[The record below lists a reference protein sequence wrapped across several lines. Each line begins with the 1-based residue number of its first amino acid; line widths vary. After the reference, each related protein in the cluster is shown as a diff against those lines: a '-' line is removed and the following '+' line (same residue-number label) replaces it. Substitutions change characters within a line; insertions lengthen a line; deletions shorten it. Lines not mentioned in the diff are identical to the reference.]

1 MKPFQKTK
9 CVQLVSEV
17 LSQKELSRTPV
28 FLLSKEAWTRHKN
41 FTCVYYSETI
51 NEETTSI

>member
-28 FLLSKEAWTRHKN
+28 FLLSKEAWTRHKTC
-41 FTCVYYSETI
+41 TCVYYSKTI